1 MLYFVDPHVECI
13 EPDYCWKL
21 MMSNQ
26 LLRKAANIA
35 QLKSL
40 ARSRLPGF
48 VYDYLSGGCNDDLAV
63 HNNRKAL
70 DQIYLRASY
79 LSPAAPSQLSVE
91 LFGKTYDAPLGI
103 APIGLSGLI
112 WPGASEYQAKAA
124 KQANIPFV
132 LSTVASIS
140 IERAA
145 QYAEDC
151 FWFQLYPPTDR
162 EMLADL
168 IRRANAVECKH
179 LVVTIDVPSLG
190 RRPRDIRNGLT
201 VPPALN
207 IRSLSQIA
215 TRPAWALAMLRH
227 GVPEFETIK
236 PYLKKVG
243 NQSELSDFIRKTL
256 KDVVDIDLLRHIRE
270 LWPHRL
276 IVKGVGS
283 VEDAELAI
291 QAGADAII
299 VSNHGG
305 RQLDASIPPVKLV
318 RAMRQQI
325 GQRIALM
332 ADGGVE
338 SGVDIARFL
347 SQGADMVFSGRA
359 SMYGVA
365 ALGAAGAFHAIDLLQ
380 SELQQVMEQLRC
392 ERPQL
397 MVNHSANSSGHL

>member
-1 MLYFVDPHVECI
+1 
-13 EPDYCWKL
+13 
-21 MMSNQ
+21 MSYQ
-26 LLRKAANIA
+26 LLSRAANIA

-63 HNNRKAL
+63 SNNRKAL
-70 DQIYLRASY
+70 DEIFLRPDY
-79 LSPAAPSQLSVE
+79 LSPSAPSQQAVE
-91 LFGKTYDAPLGI
+91 LLGKNYNAPLGI
-103 APIGLSGLI
+103 APLGLSGLI
-112 WPGASEYQAKAA
+112 WPGASEFQAKAA
-124 KQANIPFV
+124 KQANIPFI

-145 QYAEDC
+145 EYAEDC

-162 EMLADL
+162 KMLVDL
-168 IRRANAVECKH
+168 IHRANTVECKH

-215 TRPAWALAMLRH
+215 ARPAWALAMLRY
-227 GVPEFETIK
+227 GVPEFETIN

-243 NQSELSDFIRKTL
+243 DKSELSDFIRKTL
-256 KDVVDIDLLRHIRE
+256 KDVVDIDLLKRIRE

-283 VEDAELAI
+283 IEDAELAI

-305 RQLDASIPPVKLV
+305 RQLDASIPPINLV
-318 RAMRQQI
+318 RQISQQV

-359 SMYGVA
+359 SIYGVA
-365 ALGAAGAFHAIDLLQ
+365 ALGAAGAQHALDLLQ
-380 SELQQVMEQLRC
+380 SELQQVMEQVRC

-397 MVNHSANSSGHL
+397 MVNHRVDS

>member
-1 MLYFVDPHVECI
+1 MLYFVNPHVECI

>member
-1 MLYFVDPHVECI
+1 
-13 EPDYCWKL
+13 

-70 DQIYLRASY
+70 DEIFLRPSY
-79 LSPAAPSQLSVE
+79 LSPSAPSQLSVE
-91 LFGKTYDAPLGI
+91 LLGKTYDAPIGI
-103 APIGLSGLI
+103 APLGLSGLI

-168 IRRANAVECKH
+168 VHRAKAVECKH

-201 VPPALN
+201 VPPTLN
-207 IRSLSQIA
+207 YRSLGQIA

-236 PYLKKVG
+236 PYLKQVG
-243 NQSELSDFIRKTL
+243 DQSELSDFIRKTL

-270 LWPHRL
+270 LWPHWL

-325 GQRIALM
+325 GQRIPLM

-359 SMYGVA
+359 SIYGVA
-365 ALGAAGAFHAIDLLQ
+365 ALGGAGALHVIDLLQ

-397 MVNHSANSSGHL
+397 MVNHSTNSSVPSH